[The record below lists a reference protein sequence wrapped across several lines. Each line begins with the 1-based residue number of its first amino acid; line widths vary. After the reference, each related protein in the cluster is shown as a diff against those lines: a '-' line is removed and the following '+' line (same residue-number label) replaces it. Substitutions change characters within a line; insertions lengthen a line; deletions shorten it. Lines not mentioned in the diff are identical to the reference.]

1 MTDYIE
7 LLSTSKVGF
16 IGAGNMA
23 ASILGGLI
31 QSGLPAESIYVSNP
45 STPKLDALKE
55 RYPTLNTTHNNAEV
69 ASNVDYLIL
78 AVKPQKMSLACAD
91 FRDIDLNNKCLI
103 SVAAGVTC
111 DTLNQLLG
119 ADTPVIRSMPNT
131 PSLIGYG
138 ATGLFAN
145 DKVSTEQREATSA
158 IFNAVGKSIWVEDE
172 ELMDVVTAVSGS
184 GPAHYFLFMESVVQA
199 GMDLGLPE
207 ETARELAA
215 QTALG
220 AAAMVQQNSDTE
232 IAQLRRNVTSPGGTT
247 AAALD
252 TLNEHKLPE
261 IVKKALEASVK
272 RGKELAEIANQ

>member
-1 MTDYIE
+1 MTESIE
-7 LLSTSKVGF
+7 ILSKAKVGF

-31 QSGLPAESIYVSNP
+31 QSGLPAASIYVSNR
-45 STPKLDALKE
+45 SAGKLDALKE
-55 RYPTLNTTHNNAEV
+55 KYPTINTTHDNAEV
-69 ASNVDYLIL
+69 VNNVDYVLL
-78 AVKPQKMSLACAD
+78 AVKPQIMSTACAD
-91 FRDIDLNNKCLI
+91 FKDLDLSNKCAI

-111 DTLNQLLG
+111 ETLNKLLG
-119 ADTPVIRSMPNT
+119 ADTPVVRSMPNT

-138 ATGLFAN
+138 ATGLYAN
-145 DKVSTEQREATSA
+145 DKVSKQQRDATSA
-158 IFNAVGKSIWVEDE
+158 IFDAVGKSIWVDDED
-172 ELMDVVTAVSGS
+172 LMDVVTAVSGS
-184 GPAHYFLFMESVVQA
+184 GPAHYFLFMESVVQG

-220 AAAMVQQNSDTE
+220 AAAMVQQNGDTE
-232 IAQLRRNVTSPGGTT
+232 IGQLRRNVTSPGGTT

-272 RGKELAEIANQ
+272 RGKELADIANQ

>member
-1 MTDYIE
+1 MTDSIE
-7 LLSTSKVGF
+7 LLSKAKVGF

-45 STPKLDALKE
+45 SAGKLDALKE
-55 RYPTLNTTHNNAEV
+55 KHPTLNTTHDNAEV
-69 ASNVDYLIL
+69 ATNVDYLLL
-78 AVKPQKMSLACAD
+78 AVKPQKMSLACED
-91 FRDIDLNNKCLI
+91 FKAMDLSHKCAI

-111 DTLNQLLG
+111 ETLNNLLG
-119 ADTPVIRSMPNT
+119 ADTPVVRSMPNT

-138 ATGLFAN
+138 ATGLYAN
-145 DKVSTEQREATSA
+145 DKVTEQQREATSA
-158 IFNAVGKSIWVEDE
+158 IFEAVGKSIWVEDE
-172 ELMDVVTAVSGS
+172 DLMDVVTAVSGS
-184 GPAHYFLFMESVVQA
+184 GPAHYFLFMESVVQG

-220 AAAMVQQNSDTE
+220 AAAMVQQNGDME
-232 IAQLRRNVTSPGGTT
+232 IGQLRRNVTSPGGTT

-252 TLNEHKLPE
+252 TLNDHKLPE
-261 IVKKALEASVK
+261 IVKKALQASVK

>member
-1 MTDYIE
+1 MTDSIE
-7 LLSTSKVGF
+7 VLKNAKVGF

-31 QSGLPAESIYVSNP
+31 QSGLPAECIFVSNP
-45 STPKLDALKE
+45 SAGKLDALKE
-55 RYPTLNTTHNNAEV
+55 KYPTLNTTHDNVEV
-69 ASNVDYLIL
+69 ADNVDYLLL
-78 AVKPQKMSLACAD
+78 AVKPQKISLACDD
-91 FRDIDLNNKCLI
+91 FKDMDLSKKCAI

-111 DTLNQLLG
+111 DTLTNLLG
-119 ADTPVIRSMPNT
+119 NDTPVVRSMPNT

-145 DKVSTEQREATSA
+145 DNVTAEQREATSA
-158 IFNAVGKSIWVEDE
+158 IFEAVGKSIWVDDE
-172 ELMDVVTAVSGS
+172 NLMDVVTAVSGS
-184 GPAHYFLFMESVVQA
+184 GPAHYFLYMESVVQ
-199 GMDLGLPE
+199 GGIELGLPE

-220 AAAMVQQNSDTE
+220 AAAMVQQNGDME
-232 IAQLRRNVTSPGGTT
+232 IGQLRRNVTSPGGTT

-252 TLNEHKLPE
+252 TLNQHQLPE

>member
-1 MTDYIE
+1 MTESIE
-7 LLSTSKVGF
+7 LLSKAKVGF

-31 QSGLPAESIYVSNP
+31 QSGLPAASIYVSNR
-45 STPKLDALKE
+45 SAGKLDALKE
-55 RYPTLNTTHNNAEV
+55 KYPTINTTHDNAEV
-69 ASNVDYLIL
+69 VNNVDYVLL
-78 AVKPQKMSLACAD
+78 AVKPQIMSTACAD
-91 FRDIDLNNKCLI
+91 FKDLDLSNKCAI

-111 DTLNQLLG
+111 ETLNKLLG
-119 ADTPVIRSMPNT
+119 ADTPVVRSMPNT

-138 ATGLFAN
+138 ATGLYAN
-145 DKVSTEQREATSA
+145 DKVSKQQRDATSA
-158 IFNAVGKSIWVEDE
+158 IFDAVGKSIWVDDED
-172 ELMDVVTAVSGS
+172 LMDVVTAVSGS
-184 GPAHYFLFMESVVQA
+184 GPAHYFLFMESVVQG

-220 AAAMVQQNSDTE
+220 AAAMVQQNGDTE
-232 IAQLRRNVTSPGGTT
+232 IGQLRRNVTSPGGTT

-272 RGKELAEIANQ
+272 RGKELADIANQ

>member
-1 MTDYIE
+1 MTDSIE
-7 LLSTSKVGF
+7 LLKNAKVGF

-31 QSGLPAESIYVSNP
+31 QSGLPAECIYVSNP
-45 STPKLDALKE
+45 SAGKLDALKAK
-55 RYPTLNTTHNNAEV
+55 YPTLNITHDNAEV
-69 ASNVDYLIL
+69 ANHVDYLLL
-78 AVKPQKMSLACAD
+78 AVKPQKMSLACDD
-91 FRDIDLNNKCLI
+91 FKDMDLSTKCAI

-111 DTLNQLLG
+111 ETLTNLLG
-119 ADTPVIRSMPNT
+119 DDTPVVRSMPNT

-145 DKVSTEQREATSA
+145 DKVSQKQKEATSA
-158 IFNAVGKSIWVEDE
+158 IFEAVGKSIWVDDE
-172 ELMDVVTAVSGS
+172 NLMDVVTAVSGS
-184 GPAHYFLFMESVVQA
+184 GPAHYFLYMESVVQG
-199 GMDLGLPE
+199 GMELGLPE

-220 AAAMVQQNSDTE
+220 AAAMVQQNGDME
-232 IAQLRRNVTSPGGTT
+232 IGQLRRNVTSPGGTT

-252 TLNEHKLPE
+252 TLNDNDLPE
-261 IVKKALEASVK
+261 IVKKALQASVK